1 MRLMNLGDAKI
12 LGAEKRG
19 RATEPREE
27 PASPHLSIV
36 VPALNERQALPG
48 LIEEITS
55 VCATLD
61 GDWELIVIDDGS
73 SDGSIELVGQI
84 AARNPRVLGVR
95 LRRTFGKSA
104 ALSTGFA
111 RSAGTFIV
119 TLDGDGQDDPADIPR
134 LIAELDSGHDL
145 VSGWKRERR
154 DPLSR
159 RLASRVFNGITAKL
173 SGQRLHDMNSGF
185 KAYRAECAQS
195 LQIYGELH
203 RFIPVL
209 AAQQGW
215 RVAEVPVNHRPRRFG
230 RSRFGSERYLRG
242 ALDLLTVTFLG
253 RYQHRPLHL
262 FGGVGIMVT
271 LLGIAIS
278 IYLTVLKL
286 SGEAIGQRPLLF
298 LGVLLIVVGV
308 QLLSLGLLGQML
320 ALARTER
327 LSPPRPETHIE
338 RTVGLKN
345 RAPPAPGDSS
355 PAATETTHPAREAP
369 PGIPET
375 SAGSQ
380 RSSD

>member
-1 MRLMNLGDAKI
+1 MNLGDAKS
-12 LGAEKRG
+12 LGAEQPG
-19 RATEPREE
+19 RSTEPREE
-27 PASPHLSIV
+27 PASLYLSVV
-36 VPALNERQALPG
+36 VPALNERQALPA

-111 RSAGTFIV
+111 RSAGAFIV

-159 RLASRVFNGITAKL
+159 RLASRVFNGITSKL

-185 KAYRAECAQS
+185 KAYRAECAHS

-215 RVAEVPVNHRPRRFG
+215 RVTEVPVNHRPRQFG

-271 LLGIAIS
+271 LVGIAIS
-278 IYLTVLKL
+278 IYLTALKL

-320 ALARTER
+320 AALARTER
-327 LSPPRPETHIE
+327 SSPPRPETYIE
-338 RTVGLKN
+338 RTVGLKDQG
-345 RAPPAPGDSS
+345 PPAPGDSS
-355 PAATETTHPAREAP
+355 PAATETTHPARAAP
-369 PGIPET
+369 PGVPET
-375 SAGSQ
+375 SAGSR